1 MLDNSINVLL
11 ESLQNITNE
20 CNKLICINEST
31 TESIIDDKFGEL
43 AILLMDKVDKL
54 CGLNPSYL
62 TLELANKAIR
72 VNTSI
77 SGFEVLS
84 YPNINKTKRVDLQ
97 SNLVI
102 DYVLDKINKSIHN
115 SLIDFNSR
123 EVNEEA
129 IAYALHK
136 LTGISKYRSLDIS
149 KFKEEFKKYIF
160 DDYKKCMVK
169 PNTTILSSAARYN
182 LNELKYINKLSKD
195 YIKNLYKYKD
205 KLINHLK
212 TKDDSNINHNLSKYI
227 SCLET
232 AIKNLLTIYKD
243 IYSVLTELDIEYRR
257 IFKQVIDMDSILN
270 ESVNL
275 QSVNSFLTPAI
286 YELKHIKDSLNSN
299 EVLSESVT
307 YAIDPKQKESLKE
320 SLITTI
326 NKLTSI
332 SDEDYISNG
341 EKLDFIRNN
350 QYIVS
355 KLPQYTDIIWFTY
368 DTINNEIPS
377 DIENIIIDIPD
388 ENISKEELLQ
398 SIFNNT
404 KLFKSLPN
412 NDSIDDIIVNIKE
425 LILGKQFST
434 KTLNIELLA
443 NNLIQSQVL
452 LTKINNKI
460 KETKDSII
468 EVIRQIS
475 EQNNNSINSGIN
487 KIKKY
492 CIYLMILD
500 CVFGCLSEITV
511 KTLEHLVNTY

>member
-1 MLDNSINVLL
+1 MLDNSIDVLL

-31 TESIIDDKFGEL
+31 TESTIDDKFSEL

-129 IAYALHK
+129 IAYALYK

-169 PNTTILSSAARYN
+169 PSTTMLSSAARYN

-195 YIKNLYKYKD
+195 YIKNLYKYKN

-227 SCLET
+227 LCLET

-243 IYSVLTELDIEYRR
+243 IYSVLAELDIEYRR

-270 ESVNL
+270 ESVDL
-275 QSVNSFLTPAI
+275 QSSNSFLTTAI
-286 YELKHIKDSLNSN
+286 YELKHIKYSLNSN

-307 YAIDPKQKESLKE
+307 YIIDPKQKESFKE

-326 NKLTSI
+326 NKLTSMLNT
-332 SDEDYISNG
+332 SVLNE

-355 KLPQYTDIIWFTY
+355 KLPQDTDIIWFTY

-377 DIENIIIDIPD
+377 DIENIIINIPD

-404 KLFKSLPN
+404 ELFKSLPN